1 MLLITLQKYG
11 FIFIMLFNI
20 LSYFFLLYLTASNII
35 VKFFLIYLLFLIKYS
50 LYNLI
55 LYKEI
60 LSSSIDSIIIFISDD
75 I

>member
-35 VKFFLIYLLFLIKYS
+35 VKKFFFNLF
-50 LYNLI
+50 
-55 LYKEI
+55 
-60 LSSSIDSIIIFISDD
+60 IIFNKIFS